1 MKEKI
6 VIALGGN
13 AIQTKEATAEAQQ
26 TAIRRAMQNLK
37 PLFDSPAR
45 IVISHGNGPQIGS
58 LLIQQAKSN
67 SDTTPAMPLDTCG
80 AMSQGM
86 IGYWLETEI
95 NRILTEMNS
104 DRTVGTIVTRVEVD
118 KDDPRFNNPTKPIG
132 PFYTKEEV
140 EELQKEQPDSVF
152 KEDAGRGYRKVVA
165 SPLPQSILE
174 NQLIRTL
181 ADGKNIVIAC
191 GGGGIPVIKKEN
203 TYEGVEAVI
212 DKDFA
217 SEKLATLIE
226 ADTLMILTNV
236 ENVFINFNEPNQQQ
250 IDDIDVATLKK
261 YAVQGKFAEG
271 SMLPKIEAAIRFVE
285 SGENKKVIITNL
297 EQAYEALIGN
307 KGTHIHM

>member
-45 IVISHGNGPQIGS
+45 IVISHGNGPQIGG

-118 KDDPRFNNPTKPIG
+118 KDDPRFDNPTKPIG

-140 EELQKEQPDSVF
+140 EELQKEQPGSVF

-174 NQLIRTL
+174 HQLIGTL

-261 YAVQGKFAEG
+261 YAAQGKFAEG

>member
-1 MKEKI
+1 
-6 VIALGGN
+6 
-13 AIQTKEATAEAQQ
+13 
-26 TAIRRAMQNLK
+26 
-37 PLFDSPAR
+37 
-45 IVISHGNGPQIGS
+45 
-58 LLIQQAKSN
+58 
-67 SDTTPAMPLDTCG
+67 MPLDTCG

-174 NQLIRTL
+174 HQLIRTL

>member
-13 AIQTKEATAEAQQ
+13 AIQTTEATAEAQQ
-26 TAIRRAMQNLK
+26 TAIRCAMQNLK

-118 KDDPRFNNPTKPIG
+118 KDDPRFDNPTKPIG

-174 NQLIRTL
+174 HQLIRNL

-261 YAVQGKFAEG
+261 YAAQGKFVEG

-297 EQAYEALIGN
+297 EQVYEALIGN

>member
-118 KDDPRFNNPTKPIG
+118 KDDPRFDNPTKPIG

-261 YAVQGKFAEG
+261 YAAQGKFAEG

>member
-1 MKEKI
+1 MIIIVLAVIGLIKLLMGTINVFKRSDKNMKEKI

-67 SDTTPAMPLDTCG
+67 SDTPAMPLDTCG

-140 EELQKEQPDSVF
+140 EELQKNSQT
-152 KEDAGRGYRKVVA
+152 
-165 SPLPQSILE
+165 QS
-174 NQLIRTL
+174 
-181 ADGKNIVIAC
+181 
-191 GGGGIPVIKKEN
+191 
-203 TYEGVEAVI
+203 
-212 DKDFA
+212 
-217 SEKLATLIE
+217 
-226 ADTLMILTNV
+226 
-236 ENVFINFNEPNQQQ
+236 
-250 IDDIDVATLKK
+250 LKK
-261 YAVQGKFAEG
+261 MQDVV
-271 SMLPKIEAAIRFVE
+271 IE
-285 SGENKKVIITNL
+285 K
-297 EQAYEALIGN
+297 
-307 KGTHIHM
+307 

>member
-6 VIALGGN
+6 VIVLGGN

-165 SPLPQSILE
+165 SPLPQSTLE
-174 NQLIRTL
+174 HQLIRTL

-261 YAVQGKFAEG
+261 YAAQGKFAEG

>member
-165 SPLPQSILE
+165 SPLPRSILE
-174 NQLIRTL
+174 HQLIRTL

-261 YAVQGKFAEG
+261 YAAQGKFAEG

>member
-152 KEDAGRGYRKVVA
+152 KEDAGRGYRKVVV

-174 NQLIRTL
+174 HQLIRTL

-261 YAVQGKFAEG
+261 YAAQGKFAEG